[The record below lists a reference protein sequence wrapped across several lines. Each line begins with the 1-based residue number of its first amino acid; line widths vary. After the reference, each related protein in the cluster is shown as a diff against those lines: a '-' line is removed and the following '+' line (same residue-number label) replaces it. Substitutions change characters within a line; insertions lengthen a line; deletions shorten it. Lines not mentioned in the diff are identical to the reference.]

1 MSDTAQPVTLLYQVA
16 GQDLVT
22 GETVERPPEA
32 RPQSDTMENIRIWLA
47 GAARVTPSLAQIV
60 DELAWRLLAAG
71 LPVMRVTLSIST
83 LHPQFLGASYVW
95 WLPTSR
101 TVEVMIGHEVGER
114 IPYAENPVLRVRDGG
129 ETIRRRV
136 DLPDDQLDFPVLHDL
151 KARGA
156 TDLLALPIPSGQG
169 RWNYLA
175 YVTGRAG
182 GFTDDEVAQLSSM
195 AEPLAIAT
203 DWHSQRLIAANV
215 LNAYLG
221 PKTGPKVLAGQI
233 RRGSSEEI
241 AAVLWSSDLRGFTA
255 FSDHVPGARV
265 IEVLDM
271 LFDEQ
276 AKAIESHGGE
286 ILKFIGDGLLA
297 IFPAEGEAGAAQ
309 AAAHA
314 LAAAS
319 QAQMA
324 IRRLTDAALGAGEP
338 TLPMVVALHYGM
350 VLYGNI
356 GAARR
361 LDFTVIGPA
370 VNLVSRVEAVAKS
383 LDRPI
388 LVSDDFARVY
398 GKPLRSLGFHQLRG
412 LDQPH
417 ELFAPGETPSDG

>member
-221 PKTGPKVLAGQI
+221 PKTGPTSAGRPDPARQQRRDRGGVVVVRSTRLHGVLRPCP
-233 RRGSSEEI
+233 RR
-241 AAVLWSSDLRGFTA
+241 ARDR
-255 FSDHVPGARV
+255 GARPCCSTSRRR
-265 IEVLDM
+265 
-271 LFDEQ
+271 Q
-276 AKAIESHGGE
+276 SKA
-286 ILKFIGDGLLA
+286 
-297 IFPAEGEAGAAQ
+297 
-309 AAAHA
+309 
-314 LAAAS
+314 
-319 QAQMA
+319 M
-324 IRRLTDAALGAGEP
+324 
-338 TLPMVVALHYGM
+338 
-350 VLYGNI
+350 
-356 GAARR
+356 AAR
-361 LDFTVIGPA
+361 
-370 VNLVSRVEAVAKS
+370 S
-383 LDRPI
+383 
-388 LVSDDFARVY
+388 
-398 GKPLRSLGFHQLRG
+398 
-412 LDQPH
+412 
-417 ELFAPGETPSDG
+417 

>member
-1 MSDTAQPVTLLYQVA
+1 MSDTAQPAPLQYQVA

-22 GETVERPPEA
+22 GETVERPPET
-32 RPQSDTMENIRIWLA
+32 RPVSDTIGNIRVWLA

-71 LPVMRVTLSIST
+71 LPVMRVTLSITT

-95 WLPTSR
+95 WLPTKR
-101 TVEVMIGHEVGER
+101 TVEVMIGHEVGEL
-114 IPYAENPVLRVRDGG
+114 IPYAENPVLRVREGG
-129 ETIRRRV
+129 ETIRRRIDV
-136 DLPDDQLDFPVLHDL
+136 ADDRLDFPVLHDL
-151 KARGA
+151 KAQGG
-156 TDLLALPIPSGQG
+156 TDFLALAIPSGQG
-169 RWNYLA
+169 RRNYLA

-182 GFTDDEVAQLSSM
+182 GFTEDEIVSLSSV

-203 DWHSQRLIAANV
+203 DWYSQRLIAANV

-233 RRGSSEEI
+233 RRGSGEEI

-255 FSDHVPGARV
+255 FSDLVPGTRV
-265 IEVLDM
+265 IEMLDT

-309 AAAHA
+309 AAANA

-319 QAQMA
+319 QA
-324 IRRLTDAALGAGEP
+324 LAATRKLADGARESGQAS
-338 TLPMVVALHYGM
+338 LPMVVALHYGT

-383 LDRPI
+383 LNQPI
-388 LVSDDFARVY
+388 LVSDDFARVH
-398 GKPLRSLGFHQLRG
+398 GGQLRSLGFHQLRG
-412 LDQPH
+412 LEKPH
-417 ELFAPGETPSDG
+417 ELFAPETPAEG

>member
-1 MSDTAQPVTLLYQVA
+1 MNDVPIQEPIQYRVA

-22 GETVERPPEA
+22 GETVSRPPET
-32 RPQSDTMENIRIWLA
+32 RPTSDTIDNIRMWLA
-47 GAARVTPSLAQIV
+47 AAARTTPSLTRIV
-60 DELAWRLLAAG
+60 DEMAWRLLAAG

-95 WLPTSR
+95 WLPTAQ

-129 ETIRRRV
+129 ETIRRRIDV
-136 DLPDDQLDFPVLHDL
+136 ADDRLDFPVLHDL

-203 DWHSQRLIAANV
+203 DWHSQRQIAANV

-221 PKTGPKVLAGQI
+221 PKTGPKVLSGQI
-233 RRGSSEEI
+233 RRGSGEEI

-255 FSDHVPGARV
+255 FSDHVPGAQV
-265 IEVLDM
+265 IEVLDT

-297 IFPAEGEAGAAQ
+297 IFPAEGEGGAAR
-309 AAAHA
+309 AAVNA

-319 QAQMA
+319 QAQA
-324 IRRLTDAALGAGEP
+324 AVGKLADAAREASQP
-338 TLPMVVALHYGM
+338 ALPMVVALHYGT

-370 VNLVSRVEAVAKS
+370 VNLVSRVETVAKT
-383 LDRPI
+383 LNRPI

-398 GKPLRSLGFHQLRG
+398 GKPLRSLGFHPLRG
-412 LDQPH
+412 LNKPH
-417 ELFAPGETPSDG
+417 ELFAPDGSADG